1 MAKEGEQDEGS
12 KVTERTKE
20 KESQEEKV
28 TKREI
33 KRRYDMEEDWTC
45 NPT

>member
-12 KVTERTKE
+12 KVTEKEREQSKE
-20 KESQEEKV
+20 KKV

-33 KRRYDMEEDWTC
+33 KRRYDMEED
-45 NPT
+45 